1 MTMEMGKTLRSA
13 IAEAE
18 KAKLDLRTA
27 PLSRDALSDARVEGA
42 VEEVAERWEGRRDQL
57 SAELEREGVV
67 YVKRGQGTFVAP
79 SMKKN
84 TRERQNLA
92 RTVAKH
98 ALLEARR
105 SGLDVDEQSLEA
117 RRRIQFQGLP
127 AVAGG
132 DHVALGGVRGLP
144 RLRRARVR

>member
-1 MTMEMGKTLRSA
+1 MLVTLDNR
-13 IAEAE
+13 
-18 KAKLDLRTA
+18 DLR
-27 PLSRDALSDARVEGA
+27 PLYLQIMDEIRRAIVVGKLKPEDPLPSVRDLASELVINPRTVSQAY
-42 VEEVAERWEGRRDQL
+42 Q
-57 SAELEREGVV
+57 ELEREGVV

-105 SGLDVDEQSLEA
+105 SGLDVDELIDTLREAAAEEA
-117 RRRIQFQGLP
+117 RQSR
-127 AVAGG
+127 
-132 DHVALGGVRGLP
+132 
-144 RLRRARVR
+144 RRA